1 MCRILPPGVSKIL
14 LKIRKLPGGKARIC
28 YAGNPSFLNNFF
40 IPEKL
45 MPPDKAN
52 LAQTNGFKAFPG
64 IRLGN
69 PLIQSQSPAD
79 FRVFPIKQSR
89 YPCRMLSS
97 DSSPPSF
104 SPVTHR
110 EHPCAGFKT
119 WLGKMYHGAG
129 ISARWADV
137 ERKHCSPNPPILPGS
152 KSVQVKVWVA

>member
-64 IRLGN
+64 FWQGK
-69 PLIQSQSPAD
+69 PLIQSGSISEYHL
-79 FRVFPIKQSR
+79 FTEKQSSFPSEHR
-89 YPCRMLSS
+89 YPISTRNSLT
-97 DSSPPSF
+97 
-104 SPVTHR
+104 PVTHR
-110 EHPCAGFKT
+110 DHPCCPFP
-119 WLGKMYHGAG
+119 AG
-129 ISARWADV
+129 IGRCTMSQVYRLV
-137 ERKHCSPNPPILPGS
+137 GS
-152 KSVQVKVWVA
+152 M